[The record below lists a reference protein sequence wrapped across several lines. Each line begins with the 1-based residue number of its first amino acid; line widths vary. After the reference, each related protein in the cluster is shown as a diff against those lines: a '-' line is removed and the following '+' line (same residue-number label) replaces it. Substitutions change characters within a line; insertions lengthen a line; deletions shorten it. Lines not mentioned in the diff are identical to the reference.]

1 MKKKI
6 LSLVLVAVLALAAI
20 GGTLAYFTDTDE
32 VQNEFTMGKV
42 KIDLWETNP
51 ETNEK
56 EQEGIEF
63 DAPIVPGHNFDK
75 NPSITVEANS
85 EESYVFL
92 DMSFNK
98 YSSLFWVMAADAAA
112 DTNIN
117 LPLYTT
123 NNEGKQVLADTFKN
137 DKGVFGTTKFL
148 EYMVQNPET
157 MQQIV
162 TKWFTGIDH
171 TKWETCD
178 IIMKNPTST
187 YITLR
192 FLYIGQNAETKTVAK
207 ADTDTELGAFFTDFH
222 MPASVTQEMIESGKT
237 VGDMQNSFN
246 TESENFHMNFNAY
259 AIQADTLTAAQAYKA
274 LFNIDLD
281 TTIVQ

>member
-42 KIDLWETNP
+42 KIDLWETNAN
-51 ETNEK
+51 NEK
-56 EQEGIEF
+56 EQDGIKF

-75 NPSITVEANS
+75 NPSITVEAGS

-112 DTNIN
+112 DTTIN
-117 LPLYTT
+117 LPLYTS
-123 NNEGKQVLADTFKN
+123 EGALADDFKN
-137 DKGVFGTTKFL
+137 DDGVFGTTKFL
-148 EYMVQNPET
+148 NYMVQNPET
-157 MQQIV
+157 MQKIV
-162 TKWFTGIDH
+162 SKWFTGIDH

-178 IIMKNPTST
+178 IIMKNPTDT

-192 FLYIGQNAETKTVAK
+192 FLYIGGTSDKTVAK
-207 ADTDTELGAFFTDFH
+207 SSTDTELGAFFTDFH
-222 MPASVTQEMIESGKT
+222 MPASVTQEMIEAGKT
-237 VGDMQNSFN
+237 VGDMQNIFN
-246 TESENFHMNFNAY
+246 TEAESFHMNFNAY
-259 AIQADTLTAAQAYKA
+259 AIQADTLTVTDAYKA